1 MRKTKII
8 ATLSGYSDYERV
20 KEMSSFFDCVR
31 INLSHGTEA
40 EYEKVVK
47 YVRTIEKETGR
58 YIPVLFDLSGP
69 KIRVK
74 ALEDV
79 IQVKKGDRLFFSKN
93 GDNTKKRIISV
104 NFSEIID
111 HLKEGHRVYIDDGKI
126 RFKVTECGS
135 LGCELLAVTD
145 GVIKKN
151 KGVNFP
157 DTELPLP
164 SLTDKDLS
172 DISILKKLGGDY
184 VALSFVRQK
193 KDIEELKNILAEK
206 GLNIP
211 VIAKIERPE
220 VLKRLSDIF
229 DVADGVMVARG
240 DLGVEVSLEKVP
252 LYQKKIIEMGRENGK
267 PVIVATQ
274 ILETMVEKPEPTR
287 AEVSDIANAII
298 DGCDALMLSGETA
311 YGSYPV
317 QSLSM
322 LDTVAR
328 ETERYMQR
336 YDRDFLPSDY
346 KFLRG
351 DTTSAIAYAA
361 FSAERSL
368 KAKAIVSFTATGH
381 TASLISKFRA
391 TCPVIAASFSEETLR
406 RVSLYF
412 GVKPLLIKKGEN
424 TDEMLYEIEK
434 ALLKS
439 QFKEGDLV
447 VITIG
452 LPVVGKGNTNMIKVH
467 KLGGYLP
474 FKEINLSKKNKN
486 V

>member
-8 ATLSGYSDYERV
+8 ATLSGSSDYKKV
-20 KEMSSFFDCVR
+20 KEMAYFFDCVR
-31 INLSHGTEA
+31 INLSHGSVD
-40 EYEKVVK
+40 EYKKIVK
-47 YVRTIEKETGR
+47 DVRDIEKEINR
-58 YIPVLFDLSGP
+58 YIPILFDLSGP
-69 KIRVK
+69 KIRIR

-79 IQVKKGDRLFFSKN
+79 VEVKKGDILFLSKVA
-93 GDNTKKRIISV
+93 GKAKKKTLTV
-104 NFSEIID
+104 NFPEIID
-111 HLKEGHRVYIDDGKI
+111 HLKEGQRVYIDDGKI
-126 RFKVTECGS
+126 RFKVTECKKGI
-135 LGCELLAVTD
+135 CALLAITD
-145 GVIKKN
+145 GAIKKN

-164 SLTDKDLS
+164 SLTSKDIKDLAT
-172 DISILKKLGGDY
+172 IKELGGDF
-184 VALSFVRQK
+184 VALSFVRRK
-193 KDIEELKNILAEK
+193 EDISVLKEKLAEK

-220 VLKRLSDIF
+220 VLKRLPDIF
-229 DVADGVMVARG
+229 DIADGVMVARG

-252 LYQKKIIEMGRENGK
+252 LYQKKIIELGREKGK

-311 YGSYPV
+311 YGNYPV

-328 ETERYMQR
+328 ETEHYMQR
-336 YDRDFLPSDY
+336 YDRDFLASDY
-346 KFLRG
+346 KFLKG

-361 FSAERSL
+361 YSAEKSL
-368 KAKAIVSFTATGH
+368 KARAIVCFTATGH
-381 TASLISKFRA
+381 TVSIISKFRA
-391 TCPVIAASFSEETLR
+391 TCPVIAASFSKETLR

-412 GVKPLLIKKGEN
+412 GVRPLLVKKGEN

-474 FKEINLSKKNKN
+474 FKERKFVKKK
-486 V
+486 